1 MLKAACLL
9 VAIAVVC
16 ASDVLELGD
25 SNFASELADVDLAL
39 VMFYAPW

>member
-1 MLKAACLL
+1 MLKTLCLF

-25 SNFASELADVDLAL
+25 SNFASELAGIELAL
-39 VMFYAPW
+39 VKFYAPW